1 MRQRMQQQQQASAK
15 NQRLALQMANRP
27 AVQAALKLKK
37 VRASFIHNNK
47 TRKKS
52 VNSFLFLFRKACS
65 SAWACS
71 RGWVCVDAVGECE
84 AEDGADSEAQVAVSR
99 WIEEMARFK
108 TTEVGSEE
116 IFAYDCIIIVG

>member
-37 VRASFIHNNK
+37 VRAFVYPQQQQQNS
-47 TRKKS
+47 KKNRS
-52 VNSFLFLFRKACS
+52 ILFLFRKAYS

-71 RGWVCVDAVGECE
+71 RGWVCVDAAGECE
-84 AEDGADSEAQVAVSR
+84 AEDGADSEAQVAVR

-116 IFAYDCIIIVG
+116 IFA